1 MRYRVTERQVITYE
15 WFVDAD
21 TPDEAEE
28 SAEDGVPQD
37 AAVAYFASETSAE
50 PDVDTL
56 TDIAAKQAARPE
68 ARLLADA
75 AAGDPG
81 ELEEAAA
88 IRERQREQD
97 KAAGWWVVP
106 PGTRARSCKGLGR
119 WGELP

>member
-21 TPDEAEE
+21 TPDEAEG

-50 PDVDTL
+50 PDFDTL
-56 TDIAAKQAARPE
+56 ADMAARQAARPE

-81 ELEEAAA
+81 ELEEATA

-97 KAAGWWVVP
+97 KAAGWWVPP
-106 PGTRARSCKGLGR
+106 PGTRDPVLRGPGPLG
-119 WGELP
+119 